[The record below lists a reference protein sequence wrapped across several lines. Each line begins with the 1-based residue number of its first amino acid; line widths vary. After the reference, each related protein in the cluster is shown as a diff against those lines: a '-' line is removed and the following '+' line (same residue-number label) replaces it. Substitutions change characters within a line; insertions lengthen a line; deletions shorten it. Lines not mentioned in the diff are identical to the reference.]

1 MNNFLLHNPT
11 KLIFGKDVMVDFL
24 WKEMTALSAK
34 KILLVYGHG
43 SIKKNGIYRQITEIF
58 EDKNIQLY
66 EFSGIK
72 ANPLVEDVNKA
83 VAEHKDKSIDLVLA
97 VGGGSVID
105 SAKIIAAAL
114 ATNEEDAWNFFTAKQ
129 KISASLPL
137 FAVLTL
143 AATGT
148 EMNPLAVLQNEKSVQ
163 KLGIRSTKMYPTV
176 SFLDPTYTFSVP
188 IPQTM
193 YGVVDVISHA
203 LESFFAFGNAPLSDK
218 FALSIITETMDV
230 APLLFKKPEDY
241 DLRARV
247 MYAATNALNNLCSY
261 GKERGSWEAHSF
273 GHVLSLLYD
282 IAHGA
287 SLSVVFPAWMKINK
301 QNYPEHFRFLA
312 ENLGLENNAAAVI
325 DYFEEFFKKI
335 AVPLHLTDIDLG
347 KGEQAK
353 IISAWQKDSR
363 LVESY
368 NKEQMEELFDL
379 ILDEK

>member
-1 MNNFLLHNPT
+1 MKNFLLHNPT
-11 KLIFGKDVMVDFL
+11 KLIFGKDVVRDFL
-24 WKEMTALSAK
+24 LKEIAALSAK
-34 KILLVYGHG
+34 NILLVYGKG
-43 SIKKNGIYRQITEIF
+43 SIKKNGIYQQTMEIL
-58 EDKNIQLY
+58 EDKNIKLY

-72 ANPLVEDVNKA
+72 ANPIVEDVNKA

-114 ATNEEDAWNFFTAKQ
+114 ATNENDAWNFFTGKQ
-129 KISASLPL
+129 KIRTSLPL
-137 FAVLTL
+137 FAVLTV

-163 KLGIRSTKMYPTV
+163 KLGIRSTKIYPTV
-176 SFLDPTYTFSVP
+176 SFLDPSYTFSVP

-203 LESFFAFGNAPLSDK
+203 LENFFAMGNAPLSDA
-218 FALSIITETMDV
+218 FAISIVKESMEV
-230 APLLFKKPEDY
+230 AILLQKKPQDY
-241 DLRARV
+241 ALRARV

-261 GKERGSWEAHSF
+261 GKERGNWEAHSI

-282 IAHGA
+282 VAHGA
-287 SLSVVFPAWMKINK
+287 SLSIAFPAWMKMNT
-301 QNYPEHFRFLA
+301 QAYPEHFQFLA
-312 ENLGLENNAAAVI
+312 EKLGLENSNEAVVA
-325 DYFEEFFKKI
+325 YFEAFFKEI
-335 AVPLHLTDIDLG
+335 GVPLRLSDIGLG

-363 LVESY
+363 LAENYSKVEL
-368 NKEQMEELFDL
+368 ERLFDL
-379 ILDEK
+379 MLGE